1 MHKSEYSSIDST
13 NGNVSWKGPLSVE
26 KVIIRECRPV
36 RMLICQV
43 MKKVM

>member
-13 NGNVSWKGPLSVE
+13 NGNVSWKGHFPW
-26 KVIIRECRPV
+26 KKAIIRECRPV